1 MDVLSPVYILIL
13 MAAASIS
20 ALFVLWVSGL
30 FLSKSA
36 GHATPVQT
44 TPSDAFFL
52 FQDDRLVDMD
62 IGADRSADEA
72 IEDWQ
77 SWNDLRTAI
86 GAQFPDLPN
95 ALADLPEDLE
105 VRFPAIGTT
114 KGACLVCHRQGITA
128 RLRLTVAVAPT
139 AWDILTQATA
149 HHGQHNQIKALRD
162 APNAVCLSD
171 RDGNVTWHNPEWVSL
186 PCVVAEAAMEDS
198 GVDAAGDVPAR
209 RIADPDTGR
218 VFELRVAEHDSGR
231 SLYVS
236 EVTGLVQAENAQ
248 RKFVQT
254 LTKTFANL
262 TTGLAVF
269 DRNQELA
276 LFNPAL
282 LDLTALP
289 APFLTARPHV
299 MSFFDKL
306 RDRQVMPEPRNY
318 AKWRKHILDM
328 IESASGGLY
337 QENWAL
343 PSGLT
348 YRITGRPH
356 PDGAVAFLIEDI
368 TDEMSIKRRFRAQ
381 LDLRQLVL
389 DEMDE
394 AITVF
399 NARHLLMFCNQRC
412 ADLLGIDP
420 DSSFADFSVADI
432 IKAYTDTPLG
442 QADWCEVEAQLVSD
456 KGGMNKKWLLRGATG
471 QVTECRV
478 RSLSGGTKMLQ
489 VRPMTTSTAPSKAPM
504 RA

>member
-1 MDVLSPVYILIL
+1 MDVVTPLYILIL
-13 MAAASIS
+13 MGAASIA

-30 FLSKSA
+30 FLSRSS
-36 GHATPVQT
+36 GHATQGQSS
-44 TPSDAFFL
+44 PSDAFFL
-52 FQDDRLVDMD
+52 FQDDRLADMD
-62 IGADRSADEA
+62 TGGDGPADDSME
-72 IEDWQ
+72 ESQ
-77 SWNDLRTAI
+77 SWKGFRTAI
-86 GAQFPDLPN
+86 GAQIPDLPN
-95 ALADLPEDLE
+95 SPADLPEDLE
-105 VRFPAIGTT
+105 VRFPAIGTAQ
-114 KGACLVCHRQGITA
+114 GARLICHRQGATT
-128 RLRLTVAVAPT
+128 RLRLTLEDAPT
-139 AWDILTQATA
+139 AWDILNQATA
-149 HHGQHNQIKALRD
+149 RHDRTNQIKALRD
-162 APNAVCLSD
+162 APNAVCVTDSD
-171 RDGNVTWHNPEWVSL
+171 GRETWQNPEWASL
-186 PCVVAEAAMEDS
+186 PAFVAENAVNDSEPDVDSAM
-198 GVDAAGDVPAR
+198 PAR
-209 RIADPDTGR
+209 RITDPDTGR
-218 VFELRVAEHDSGR
+218 AFELRIAAHDTGR

-282 LDLTALP
+282 LELTALP

-299 MSFFDKL
+299 MSFFDRL

-328 IESASGGLY
+328 IESASDGLY

-343 PSGLT
+343 SSGLT

-389 DEMDE
+389 DEMDD

-399 NARHLLMFCNQRC
+399 DARNLLMFCNQRC

-442 QADWCEVEAQLVSD
+442 QADWGEVEARLASD
-456 KGGMNKKWLLRGATG
+456 KGGMKEKFLLRGSGG
-471 QVTECRV
+471 QATECRV

-489 VRPMTTSTAPSKAPM
+489 VRPMTTSPEPRRTPE

>member
-1 MDVLSPVYILIL
+1 MDVVTPLYILIL
-13 MAAASIS
+13 MGAASIV

-30 FLSKSA
+30 FLSRPSD
-36 GHATPVQT
+36 HAIQGQAL
-44 TPSDAFFL
+44 PSDAFFL
-52 FQDDRLVDMD
+52 FQDDRLADMD
-62 IGADRSADEA
+62 IGADGSM
-72 IEDWQ
+72 EDLQ
-77 SWNDLRTAI
+77 SWEGFRTAI

-95 ALADLPEDLE
+95 SLADLPEDLE
-105 VRFPAIGTT
+105 VRLPAIGAAQ
-114 KGACLVCHRQGITA
+114 GARLICHRQGATT
-128 RLRLTVAVAPT
+128 RLRLTLENAPT
-139 AWDILTQATA
+139 AWDILNNATA
-149 HHGQHNQIKALRD
+149 HHHRTNLIKALHD
-162 APNAVCLSD
+162 APNAVCVTDSAG
-171 RDGNVTWHNPEWVSL
+171 RATWHNPEWASL
-186 PCVVAEAAMEDS
+186 PSVVANIAMEES
-198 GVDAAGDVPAR
+198 GADESNAVPAR
-209 RIADPDTGR
+209 RITDPDTSR
-218 VFELRVAEHDSGR
+218 AFELRIAAHDTGS
-231 SLYVS
+231 SLFVS
-236 EVTGLVQAENAQ
+236 EITGLVRAENAQ

-282 LDLTALP
+282 LELTALP

-299 MSFFDKL
+299 MSFFDSL

-328 IESASGGLY
+328 IESASDGLY

-389 DEMDE
+389 DEMDD

-399 NARHLLMFCNQRC
+399 DSRNLLMFCNQRC

-442 QADWCEVEAQLVSD
+442 HADWGEVEARLASD
-456 KGGMNKKWLLRGATG
+456 MGGMKEKFLLRGSAG
-471 QVTECRV
+471 QVSECRV

-489 VRPMTTSTAPSKAPM
+489 VRPMATSTEPSRTAE